1 MKNKMTAKEVITKVK
16 KSAEKEKPSCS
27 YKYIAE
33 YQITNKEGDI
43 EGYLTKYTDEGYV
56 YSITYE
62 DTEGTLYRTETT
74 GDIDEILEALF
85 WGDNPILE
93 D

>member
-1 MKNKMTAKEVITKVK
+1 MEIN
-16 KSAEKEKPSCS
+16 P
-27 YKYIAE
+27 
-33 YQITNKEGDI
+33 
-43 EGYLTKYTDEGYV
+43 YV

-62 DTEGTLYRTETT
+62 DTEGALYRTETT